1 MDPGCF
7 ADSIA
12 KKVPLWYNNSQNSP
26 GLWEPE
32 ICPEGGGEG
41 GNSVKKCCFIIPY
54 YGKLPD
60 FLPVF
65 AKSCERNPDFDWLL
79 FTNDTTPPLP
89 ENVRVIHS
97 TLDEFKTLAEQKL
110 GFPVRIDK
118 AYKLCDFKPAYGF
131 LFEEYLTEYA
141 FWGHCDLDVIL
152 GKLGDFLTDDLLAQY
167 DKLFCLGHMTIYRNN
182 PENNRIFMCEHN
194 GISLYREV
202 FSNPEIC
209 WFDEEYRDD
218 NNINQIFLRQGRRVY
233 RQDLSLNM
241 FIGTRK
247 FRRTEYVGRDHSDAD
262 DHGYITEDYCPA
274 LYYWDQGRLLR
285 IRNREG
291 KVEQQSFLY
300 MHLQYRK
307 MRYHPGVLSAE
318 CFRIVPNRLL
328 SARSLPRSPVAVSLI
343 PKTEFIGYRILQ
355 AVKRI
360 FRKIM
365 K

>member
-1 MDPGCF
+1 M
-7 ADSIA
+7 
-12 KKVPLWYNNSQNSP
+12 
-26 GLWEPE
+26 
-32 ICPEGGGEG
+32 
-41 GNSVKKCCFIIPY
+41 KKCCFIIPY

-65 AKSCERNPDFDWLL
+65 AKSCEKNPDFDWIL

-89 ENVRVIHS
+89 ENVRVIYS

-152 GKLGDFLTDDLLAQY
+152 GKLGDFLTDDLLSQY

-194 GISLYREV
+194 GISLYRKV
-202 FSNPEIC
+202 FSDPEIC

-247 FRRTEYVGRDHSDAD
+247 FRRTEYVGRDHSNAD
-262 DHGYITEDYCPA
+262 DHGYITEEYYPA

-291 KVEQQSFLY
+291 KVEQKSFLY

-318 CFRIVPNRLL
+318 RFRIVPNRLL
-328 SARSLPRSPVAVSLI
+328 SARSLPRSPIAVSLM
-343 PKTEFIGYRILQ
+343 PKTEFIGHRILQ